1 MGRRPDCPNT
11 AIRMVLGGLGIR
23 STELYDLSFL
33 RIWLGRL
40 FFLESCRVFRP
51 VDEVP
56 PRGAEELEGDPP
68 AAMPKGHSVPP
79 TPGRLG
85 RSAYPV

>member
-23 STELYDLSFL
+23 STELYGLSFL

-40 FFLESCRVFRP
+40 FFLESCRDIKLNYP
-51 VDEVP
+51 
-56 PRGAEELEGDPP
+56 
-68 AAMPKGHSVPP
+68 GHNILLIVERARCEPIEN
-79 TPGRLG
+79 
-85 RSAYPV
+85 